1 LACINAVMEFST
13 PTWDAKKSVY
23 KIRIVNTT
31 VCLDSE
37 PQYLDLSG
45 GGNVEFPDIN
55 TYKFKDA
62 CNTFVT
68 TLVAKDCTSKWF
80 ATRLKESSVLKRLT
94 HIWEDPS
101 PAVSPLLGWFTSM
114 WRPTLVEIGTS
125 GFTLHWQIL
134 GFEKA
139 EPQISSRF
147 LPTLSEPPSPVPEG
161 ATPTDQKDLKQITIQ
176 GGNEL
181 EAVYDIPFTNENTA
195 IDFNEQLR
203 DKESLQE
210 AKLRLALA
218 KLKAQRLTRSY
229 YDKYGEAEEDEDEEE
244 DEEEDD

>member
-1 LACINAVMEFST
+1 MEFST
-13 PTWDAKKSVY
+13 PTWDAKNSVY
-23 KIRIVNTT
+23 KIRIINTA
-31 VCLDSE
+31 VCLESE

-45 GGNVEFPDIN
+45 GSKVDIPDMN
-55 TYKFKDA
+55 TEDFKGA
-62 CNTFVT
+62 CEAFVSALIT
-68 TLVAKDCTSKWF
+68 KDGSSKWF
-80 ATRLKESSVLKRLT
+80 ATRLKESSVLKRLA
-94 HIWEDPS
+94 HKWADPP

-125 GFTLHWQIL
+125 GFTLHWQIV
-134 GFEKA
+134 GFENT

-147 LPTLSEPPSPVPEG
+147 LPTLSGPPSPVPEE

-181 EAVYDIPFTNENTA
+181 ETVYDIPFTNENTA

-218 KLKAQRLTRSY
+218 KLKAQRLARSY

-244 DEEEDD
+244 DD